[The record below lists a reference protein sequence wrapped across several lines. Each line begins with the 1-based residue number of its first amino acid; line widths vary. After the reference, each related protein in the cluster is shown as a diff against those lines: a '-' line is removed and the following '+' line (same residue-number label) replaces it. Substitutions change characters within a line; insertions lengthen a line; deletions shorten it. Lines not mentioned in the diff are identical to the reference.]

1 MLSQESIRRYAF
13 FIAIVIL
20 AFGAPIAVFSY
31 SADVWIRLLVAL
43 LSLVVLF
50 FGFRLASDTSISDN
64 RVRLAVLTFANGVLL
79 AELQFRKGLY
89 AKLQSFGLPLPQIPD
104 GEADIISILIVL
116 GTIVVAFFVLRSLN
130 NRPAMGQP
138 DSSIEDVLP
147 PITNF
152 DRLAILKQ
160 TLKQNLDQIDIATRW
175 NDSNFVP
182 LEAEV

>member
-1 MLSQESIRRYAF
+1 VRQLAINYTARRMSAMRP
-13 FIAIVIL
+13 ANPRRRS
-20 AFGAPIAVFSY
+20 ASFGLP
-31 SADVWIRLLVAL
+31 ADDRIC
-43 LSLVVLF
+43 
-50 FGFRLASDTSISDN
+50 
-64 RVRLAVLTFANGVLL
+64 FAD
-79 AELQFRKGLY
+79 R
-89 AKLQSFGLPLPQIPD
+89 FGLPLPQIPD

>member
-1 MLSQESIRRYAF
+1 
-13 FIAIVIL
+13 
-20 AFGAPIAVFSY
+20 
-31 SADVWIRLLVAL
+31 
-43 LSLVVLF
+43 
-50 FGFRLASDTSISDN
+50 
-64 RVRLAVLTFANGVLL
+64 
-79 AELQFRKGLY
+79 
-89 AKLQSFGLPLPQIPD
+89 
-104 GEADIISILIVL
+104 
-116 GTIVVAFFVLRSLN
+116 
-130 NRPAMGQP
+130 MGQP